1 MVAASAISKTAKRKC
16 LERLPA
22 KTMGRRPKEADLTT
36 YRGRF
41 AARLRELRMKKFATQ
56 GDFVDA
62 LRVQGVEVREVTV
75 STWER
80 GECVPEFELLPKIA
94 ATVGVPVRLL
104 LPTE

>member
-1 MVAASAISKTAKRKC
+1 MVAISAISKSVKRKC
-16 LERLPA
+16 LERLPV

-62 LRVQGVEVREVTV
+62 LRVQGVDVTVMAV

-80 GECVPEFELLPKIA
+80 GDNVPEFELLPKIA
-94 ATVGVPVRLL
+94 AAIGATPRTLM
-104 LPTE
+104 PSE